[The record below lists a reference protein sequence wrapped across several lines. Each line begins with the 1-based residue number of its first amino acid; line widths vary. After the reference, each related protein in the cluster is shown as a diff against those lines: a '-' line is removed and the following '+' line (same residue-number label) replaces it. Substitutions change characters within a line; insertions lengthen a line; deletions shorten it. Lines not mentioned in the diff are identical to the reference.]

1 MTETPSSIPV
11 ATAPLDV
18 VTRLLHLGLAVF
30 GVWAWLIG
38 SGWIG
43 AGAADY
49 EKPDHYWYLQ
59 HRWVGITFT
68 VFLLARILWGFVG
81 PASVRFVNW
90 VPWTRE
96 RLRWVVE
103 DVRSL
108 LHLRIPD
115 RPTHVGLSGFVEA
128 LGLLVFLW
136 LALSGVSNAITIT
149 PGVKLTAA
157 LPHFIKHWHQIGD
170 VLVPAYLILHV
181 GGTVAHSVVGKQ
193 VWKKMLFLE

>member
-1 MTETPSSIPV
+1 MTETPRTTAI

-18 VTRLLHLGLAVF
+18 VTRILHLGLAVF
-30 GVWAWLIG
+30 GIWAWLTG
-38 SGWIG
+38 AGWIG

-49 EKPDHYWYLQ
+49 ERPDHFWYIQ

-68 VFLLARILWGFVG
+68 AFLLARILWGFVG
-81 PASVRFVNW
+81 PANVRFANW

-108 LHLRIPD
+108 LHLRIPE

-128 LGLLVFLW
+128 LGLLAFLW
-136 LALSGVSNAITIT
+136 LGLSGLSNAITIT

-157 LPHFIKHWHQIGD
+157 LPHLIKHWHQIGN

-181 GGTVAHSVVGKQ
+181 GGTVAHSIVGRQ